1 MQAPT
6 IYTRGNTGASEVSFT
21 FWDLW
26 LHKYILSEPK
36 ASEFPSGDI
45 VSTFGLLCKKRAQPK
60 MKYRSLKNICG
71 ETLSWK
77 VGEIINLFVS

>member
-6 IYTRGNTGASEVSFT
+6 IDTRGNTGASEVSFT

-45 VSTFGLLCKKRAQPK
+45 VSTFGFLCKNSAQPK
-60 MKYRSLKNICG
+60 MKYRSLRNICG
-71 ETLSWK
+71 ETFSWI
-77 VGEIINLFVS
+77 VREIKNLFVS